1 MRTKAVP
8 VGLEDFE
15 RIHFTEGFKWRYLE
29 EMFWKSKKMYKI
41 FNKYEFVREKLNI
54 VEKRQFDKIWEMRDS
69 KQSFKTSLLDLSN
82 YLIMW
87 KKWRLFLNR
96 GLKMMNKRL
105 YRLDKYLKILK
116 KIFRWESLYNFM

>member
-1 MRTKAVP
+1 MRKKAVP

-15 RIHFTEGFKWRYLE
+15 RKHFTEGFKWRYLE

-69 KQSFKTSLLDLSN
+69 EQSFKTSLLDLSN

-87 KKWRLFLNR
+87 KKWRMFLNR

>member
-1 MRTKAVP
+1 MRKKAVP

-15 RIHFTEGFKWRYLE
+15 RKHFTEGFKWRYLE

-54 VEKRQFDKIWEMRDS
+54 VEKIQFDKIWEMKDS
-69 KQSFKTSLLDLSN
+69 EQSFKTSLLDWSN
-82 YLIMW
+82 DLIMW
-87 KKWRLFLNR
+87 KKWRMFLNR
-96 GLKMMNKRL
+96 GFKMMNKRL
-105 YRLDKYLKILK
+105 YSLDKYLKILK

>member
-1 MRTKAVP
+1 MRKKAVP

-15 RIHFTEGFKWRYLE
+15 RKHFTEGFKGRYLG

-54 VEKRQFDKIWEMRDS
+54 VEKIQFDKIWEMKDS
-69 KQSFKTSLLDLSN
+69 EQSFKTSLLDLSN

-87 KKWRLFLNR
+87 KKWRMFLNR
-96 GLKMMNKRL
+96 GFKMMNKRL
-105 YRLDKYLKILK
+105 YSLDKYLKILK

>member
-1 MRTKAVP
+1 MRKKAVP

-15 RIHFTEGFKWRYLE
+15 RKHFTEGFKWRYLE

-54 VEKRQFDKIWEMRDS
+54 VEKRQFDKIWEMKDS
-69 KQSFKTSLLDLSN
+69 EQSFKTSLLDLSN

-87 KKWRLFLNR
+87 KKWRMFLNR

>member
-1 MRTKAVP
+1 MRKKAVP

-15 RIHFTEGFKWRYLE
+15 RKHFTEGFKWRYLE

-54 VEKRQFDKIWEMRDS
+54 VEKIQFDKIWEMKDS
-69 KQSFKTSLLDLSN
+69 EQSFKTSLLDLSN

-87 KKWRLFLNR
+87 KKWRMFLNR
-96 GLKMMNKRL
+96 GFKMMNKRL
-105 YRLDKYLKILK
+105 YSLDKYLKILK